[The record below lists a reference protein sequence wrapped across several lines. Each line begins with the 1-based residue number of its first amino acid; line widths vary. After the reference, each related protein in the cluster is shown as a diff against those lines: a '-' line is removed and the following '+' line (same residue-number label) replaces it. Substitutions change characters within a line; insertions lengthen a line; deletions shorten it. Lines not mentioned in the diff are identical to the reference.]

1 MQSKVTAIVKTIGR
15 PTLQKAID
23 SAEREGFPVV
33 VVSDGHPL
41 YDQETG
47 ELIVGG
53 ADAAIEL
60 KKNWGCYGAV
70 AANVGV
76 ALTETEYVVFVD
88 DDDELA
94 PGAGDIIRNAIS
106 RDSSV
111 DIWVQGLLFNN
122 GMEMCLDKSKGVVMG
137 NVAVPIYK
145 VDVLTKNPFSTEVPP
160 HVQDYADFF
169 HVLLCHT
176 KGFSVDWLGKVTY
189 LVRPELEGTNGRGK

>member
-1 MQSKVTAIVKTIGR
+1 MSKVTAIVKTIGR
-15 PTLQKAID
+15 PTVQGAID
-23 SAEREGFPVV
+23 SAVREGFPVV

-41 YDQETG
+41 FDPETDG
-47 ELIVGG
+47 CMVSGV
-53 ADAAIEL
+53 DAAVAL

-76 ALTETEYVVFVD
+76 ALSETEYVVFVD

-94 PGAGDIIRNAIS
+94 PGAGDIIRGANKNDTSI
-106 RDSSV
+106 

-122 GMEMCLDKSKGVVMG
+122 NMELCLDKTKGVVMG

-145 VDVLTKNPFSTEVPP
+145 VDVLTKNPFSTEVPR

-169 HVLLCHT
+169 HVLLCQT
-176 KGFSVDWLGKVTY
+176 KGANVDWLGKVTY
-189 LVRPELEGTNGRGK
+189 LVRPKLEGTNGRGN